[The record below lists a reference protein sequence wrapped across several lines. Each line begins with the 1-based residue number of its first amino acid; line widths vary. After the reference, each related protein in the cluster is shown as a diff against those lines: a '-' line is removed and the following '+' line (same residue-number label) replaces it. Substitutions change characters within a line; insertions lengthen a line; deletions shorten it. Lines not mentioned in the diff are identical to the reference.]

1 MHLLLFLVLT
11 SNLTSKSHMQKK
23 LIIPTRF
30 SAETTTAMKTGILKR
45 RHRDEII
52 NSLSTLMLVH
62 TSHPTPDDYTTVCRR
77 LVEKYPN
84 LKDKVDS
91 GYVSTSDK
99 SFNNSHFCRVHLGRS

>member
-1 MHLLLFLVLT
+1 
-11 SNLTSKSHMQKK
+11 
-23 LIIPTRF
+23 
-30 SAETTTAMKTGILKR
+30 MKTGILKR

-99 SFNNSHFCRVHLGRS
+99 SFNNYVIFVELMEEEIKNEVQKFETPM